1 MSAIRCPMWIFCC
14 SIRWIS
20 SPCWLSKWMGLAF
33 MRPGASRQGG
43 IKNSILEKCAV
54 PFLRLRTDGSGEKGK
69 IQTALKEDRLCRK
82 LSGTR
87 SDARNVET
95 LLKARLSMISMF
107 AAGSCAVDGGL
118 DYLRR
123 CGNLGDWEEL
133 SKVEKVEG
141 NNALT

>member
-54 PFLRLRTDGSGEKGK
+54 PFLRLRTDGSGEKEK
-69 IQTALKEDRLCRK
+69 IKNALKRE
-82 LSGTR
+82 
-87 SDARNVET
+87 
-95 LLKARLSMISMF
+95 
-107 AAGSCAVDGGL
+107 
-118 DYLRR
+118 
-123 CGNLGDWEEL
+123 
-133 SKVEKVEG
+133 
-141 NNALT
+141 